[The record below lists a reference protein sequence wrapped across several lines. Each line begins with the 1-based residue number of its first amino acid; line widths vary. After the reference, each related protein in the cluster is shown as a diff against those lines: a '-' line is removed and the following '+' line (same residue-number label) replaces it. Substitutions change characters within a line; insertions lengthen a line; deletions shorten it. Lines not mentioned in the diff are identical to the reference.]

1 MAAPKSTGRPK
12 GSASRVTMDVK
23 ELARD
28 YTEEAVLALAQVMRG
43 ADSDA
48 AKVAAAKELLD
59 RGHGKAK
66 QVVDATVAA
75 TVEKLTRSIVDPRA

>member
-1 MAAPKSTGRPK
+1 
-12 GSASRVTMDVK
+12 MDVK